1 MTALLAS
8 IAATFFGFADFFG
21 GLASRK
27 ESALRVT
34 ATVQVTGLPILA
46 LAMFVAPLFS
56 ANGAGEFTRE
66 AVAVGALAG
75 LSGGVGVVSLFS
87 ALATGRMSI
96 VAPITAALAG
106 SLPAVFDLIRGV
118 EIGLPSL
125 AAIALAVVAIVIV
138 SMAPDE
144 NEAAGDTR
152 KALLLSLVAGVG
164 FAGSYIA
171 YSFTPE
177 SSGLWPIVGSRTTAA
192 VLIVLLA
199 LARTRGLSMQRP
211 VMLASIG
218 TGALDITANIAL
230 VGALQRGPLAVASV
244 IASLY
249 PVVTVLLAH
258 FALGERLKLSQRFGI
273 ALAFVAV
280 ILAALR

>member
-8 IAATFFGFADFFG
+8 IAATCFGFADFFG

-34 ATVQVTGLPILA
+34 ALTQVTGVPIIAAALLLLPLVVPGGI
-46 LAMFVAPLFS
+46 
-56 ANGAGEFTRE
+56 GEFGWTPVL
-66 AVAVGALAG
+66 AGVVAG
-75 LSGGVGVVSLFS
+75 LSGGIGVLALFS

-106 SLPAVFDLIRGV
+106 SMPAVFDLLRGV
-118 EIGLPSL
+118 RIGVPSL

-138 SMAPDE
+138 SMVPDE
-144 NEAAGDTR
+144 TEDPGDTR
-152 KALLLSLVAGVG
+152 AALVLALIAGLG

-177 SSGLWPIVGSRTTAA
+177 SSGLWPLAGSRATSS
-192 VLIVLLA
+192 VLISVLA
-199 LARTRGLSMQRP
+199 LVRTRGLGMDRD
-211 VMLASIG
+211 VTRIAIG
-218 TGALDITANIAL
+218 AGVLDMSANIAL
-230 VGALQRGPLAVASV
+230 VSAIQRGPLSVASV
-244 IASLY
+244 ITSLY
-249 PVVTVLLAH
+249 PVATVLLAH
-258 FALGERLKLSQRFGI
+258 FVLGERLRPSQRFGI

-280 ILAALR
+280 VLAAIR